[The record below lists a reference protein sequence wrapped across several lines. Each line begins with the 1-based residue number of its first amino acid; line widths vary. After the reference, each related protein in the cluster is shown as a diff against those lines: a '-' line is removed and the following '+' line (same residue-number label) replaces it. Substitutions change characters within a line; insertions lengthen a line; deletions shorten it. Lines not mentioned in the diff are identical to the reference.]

1 MVPHPRAPLG
11 ARRLRALNGPIRI
24 RVEADAGG
32 HPLAVQ
38 RPDWPAPRAVARV
51 QDRWRTDDEWWRA
64 HPISRLYHTVLLSDG
79 SLLTIYHDLIADRWF
94 LQRS

>member
-1 MVPHPRAPLG
+1 
-11 ARRLRALNGPIRI
+11 
-24 RVEADAGG
+24 
-32 HPLAVQ
+32 
-38 RPDWPAPRAVARV
+38 VARV
-51 QDRWRTDDEWWRA
+51 QDRWRIDDEWWRA